1 MVKGKADTSKWEA
14 LTKRIKDAQHI
25 SAHVGVLA
33 NKGGNAQVGESGL
46 TLVELAAIH
55 EFGSADGHIPERS
68 FIRGTL
74 FARVADQLKHRVTE
88 AVKEIAED
96 KTDVKTAIGRLG
108 AWAAAEIKNTI
119 SRNEADGYGDYP
131 YPPLADSTI
140 AAKGSSTPLVD
151 TGQLLNSITWEVV
164 DDRSKR

>member
-1 MVKGKADTSKWEA
+1 MVKSKADISKWQA
-14 LTKRIKDAQHI
+14 LTKRINDAKHI

-33 NKGGNAQVGESGL
+33 DKGGSAKAGESDL

-55 EFGSADGHIPERS
+55 EFGSADGHIPERA

-74 FARVADQLKHRVTE
+74 YSRVAEQLKQRVTE
-88 AVKEIAED
+88 AVKNIAEE

-119 SRNEADGYGDYP
+119 SRNEADGYGEYP

-164 DDRSKR
+164 DDRSKK